1 MTMDDEL
8 YDDDDDEVSEEFVD
22 FLKDA
27 IGEALRTE
35 DGAAFLE
42 WMREEAPER
51 APEIFDELPDEQ
63 ARRGFA
69 TELGRS
75 LWNAVPLPGNG
86 YKPRPI
92 ARPERN
98 DPCLCGSGLKYKK
111 CCSQWADAV
120 PAFDTEGIW
129 RFLIED
135 LPLEKVEELGQA
147 GRVPRA
153 LVGDLATTFLDDGD
167 SMRALA
173 LVRPMFDSPER
184 LDERDAAALD
194 TLLEAHDELELHE
207 EKQELVDRLAR
218 QLKPALRAVMW
229 ESLVRSHA
237 MEGET

>member
-1 MTMDDEL
+1 MDDEL
-8 YDDDDDEVSEEFVD
+8 YDDDNDDDEVSEEFVD

-35 DGAAFLE
+35 DGTAFLE
-42 WMREEAPER
+42 WIREEAPER
-51 APEIFDELPDEQ
+51 APEIFDQLPDDQ

-147 GRVPRA
+147 GRVPGPWSAISPRLSSTTGTRCAPWPWCGRCSTARSGSTSATRRLWIRSSKPMTSWSCTRRSRSWWTGWRA
-153 LVGDLATTFLDDGD
+153 SSNPPCARCCG
-167 SMRALA
+167 RAWSG
-173 LVRPMFDSPER
+173 PMPWR
-184 LDERDAAALD
+184 GR
-194 TLLEAHDELELHE
+194 
-207 EKQELVDRLAR
+207 R
-218 QLKPALRAVMW
+218 
-229 ESLVRSHA
+229 
-237 MEGET
+237 